1 MIIYKF
7 VIGIYIDEKDTEKLR
22 VFCEKNNLEFEDD
35 LNEFH
40 NDPVWQDIYR
50 KETGFSGKIKRCYI
64 SLKTNNK
71 EGVKEV
77 FNALEQADFDAMINI
92 ELS

>member
-1 MIIYKF
+1 MIMYKF

-22 VFCEKNNLEFEDD
+22 IFCEKNNLKFEDD
-35 LNEFH
+35 SIEIH
-40 NDPVWQDIYR
+40 DDPIWQDNYR

>member
-1 MIIYKF
+1 MIMYKF

-35 LNEFH
+35 SIEIH
-40 NDPVWQDIYR
+40 NDPVWQDIYK
-50 KETGFSGKIKRCYI
+50 KETGFFGKIKRCYI
-64 SLKTNNK
+64 SPKTNNK

>member
-1 MIIYKF
+1 MIMYKF
-7 VIGIYIDEKDTEKLR
+7 VIGIYIDGKDTEKLR

-35 LNEFH
+35 LKEFH
-40 NDPVWQDIYR
+40 NDLVWQDHYR
-50 KETGFSGKIKRCYI
+50 KETGFFGKIIRCYI
-64 SLKTNNK
+64 LLKTNNK